1 MRRLSAAAC
10 FSLKKCGAKVFTTT
24 KNFVSSLES
33 CLRIRDGALAVP
45 YRHSQFCDR
54 YLEGEEFL
62 PRMAY
67 YGVAGQIWLR

>member
-1 MRRLSAAAC
+1 MRRLSAARC
-10 FSLKKCGAKVFTTT
+10 FSLKKCGANVFTTT

-33 CLRIRDGALAVP
+33 RLRIRDGALAVL

-54 YLEGEEFL
+54 CSEGEEFL

-67 YGVAGQIWLR
+67 YGVAVQIWLR